1 VNCILEFLEGTED
14 ATLEAALAK
23 ERVKAPAEAVKEAE
37 IVVIATPWSATEA
50 AVKAWGAASRASS

>member
-23 ERVKAPAEAVKEAE
+23 ERVKAPAEAVKR
-37 IVVIATPWSATEA
+37 PRSW
-50 AVKAWGAASRASS
+50 